1 MAVYTDIIF
10 PACLSYGSEARYT
23 YDTLK
28 VEVSSGAEQRFTRQ
42 LYPKSLYRI
51 NIENMPANEL
61 QEIVNIYHV
70 VRGDLHSF
78 MFKDFADNT
87 SSNTAASISGTTI
100 AGDDQPL
107 GETGFYIDGTTK
119 YNLYKT
125 YSYASRTVARRIRYP
140 VVASLIVNVNGSAH
154 PGADWQWD
162 ATTQQVEFLNTQ
174 PTNGQAISAG
184 FEYYV
189 PVRFD
194 VGEMGVEPTAGLAE
208 AQIANLNDIRLLE
221 VFE

>member
-51 NIENMPANEL
+51 NIENMPADEL
-61 QEIVNIYHV
+61 QEIINIYHV
-70 VRGDLHSF
+70 CRGDLHSF
-78 MFKDFADNT
+78 MFTDFADNT

-107 GETGFYIDGTTK
+107 GETGFYDDTITY

-125 YSYASRTVARRIRYP
+125 YSYASRTVTRRIRYP
-140 VVASLIVNVNGSAH
+140 VLASLIVWSNGALD
-154 PGADWQWD
+154 ANAVWD
-162 ATTQQVEFLNTQ
+162 ATQQAVWWPSNP
-174 PTNGQAISAG
+174 PTNGQTITAG

-208 AQIANLNDIRLLE
+208 ALVANLNDIRLLE